1 MTSEKCKIKIIMKYH
16 YTHVTMAK
24 IQNADNVSIY
34 VYTYLSRYIFLFKK
48 YLFLIGG
55 KLLYNFV

>member
-1 MTSEKCKIKIIMKYH
+1 MKYH
-16 YTHVTMAK
+16 DTHVTMAK
-24 IQNADNVSIY
+24 IQNVDNVSIY